1 MTTERRSLAT
11 HSEGPYETA
20 LREVIRGV
28 IRDDVTMASGDD
40 NAKLLDTDN
49 HSTWQIPPKNVALR
63 VAQRCV

>member
-28 IRDDVTMASGDD
+28 IRDDG
-40 NAKLLDTDN
+40 
-49 HSTWQIPPKNVALR
+49 
-63 VAQRCV
+63 QRR